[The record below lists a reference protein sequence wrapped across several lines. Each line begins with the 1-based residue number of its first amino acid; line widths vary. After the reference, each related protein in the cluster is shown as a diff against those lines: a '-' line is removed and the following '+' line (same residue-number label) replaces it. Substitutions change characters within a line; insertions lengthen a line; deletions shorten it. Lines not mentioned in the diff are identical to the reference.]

1 MAVRLGDI
9 ELTRLQVVEV
19 DEGRNL
25 VEHRLPG
32 SAGSVFQDLGRG
44 AIGLYLEGILLGEEA
59 LREIEALRTAHA
71 EATPLGFSAD
81 VAVGTELTE
90 VLIEDFQVHQVPGYQ
105 FRYHFSLRVR
115 EYTEPPEPAG
125 AATAAVDAEVAADAA
140 TWNEEALALGG
151 ALDDPGG
158 LAGLIAGDGSLLSRV
173 NLGELAQAVV
183 GAIGGLDPSDF
194 AHLLSA
200 VTGVDPD
207 LVVGL
212 VEALAEADSLED
224 LFNIMTGS
232 GIELLEQLTGVD
244 LSQASALVKAFL
256 GGPEFI
262 DKLDKVR
269 KAAEALLAEVQ
280 AFDPLGAVGELGPAP
295 SLPGGGAP

>member
-1 MAVRLGDI
+1 MTVRLGDI

-71 EATPLGFSAD
+71 EATPMGFSAD
-81 VAVGTELTE
+81 IAVGTELTE

-125 AATAAVDAEVAADAA
+125 AATAAVDAGVEADAE
-140 TWNEEALALGG
+140 TWNEDALALGG

-158 LAGLIAGDGSLLSRV
+158 LAGLISGDGSLLSRV

-194 AHLLSA
+194 AHLVSA
-200 VTGVDPD
+200 ITGVDPELLND
-207 LVVGL
+207 LFT
-212 VEALAEADSLED
+212 ALAEADSLGD
-224 LFNIMTGS
+224 LFDIMAGA
-232 GIELLEQLTGVD
+232 GLDVLEQLTGID
-244 LSQASALVKAFL
+244 LSAASDLVKAFI
-256 GGPEFI
+256 GGPEFL
-262 DKLDKVR
+262 DKLDQVR
-269 KAAEALLAEVQ
+269 KAAEALLDEIKS
-280 AFDPLGAVGELGPAP
+280 FDPLGEIGTLQGGPQP
-295 SLPGGGAP
+295 